1 MLNSGKVGVGPHSR
15 NPLPRAVFET
25 PGGSD
30 EKNMPH
36 DLPKAYDPTAIEDH
50 WAEYW
55 VRENLFAQ
63 HAPENDPTGTH
74 PTGDAFTILLPPPNV
89 TGRLHMGH
97 MLNQTEM
104 DILTRWRR
112 MSGRRAL
119 WLPGTDHAGIATQM
133 MVERQLAEENTSR
146 QQLGREKF
154 TERVWEWKR
163 HYGGAILDQMK
174 RLGASVDWQREYFTM
189 DDHLSVAV
197 REAFVRLH
205 EQGLI
210 YRGAYIVNWCPRCQT
225 AISDLEVVHEE
236 QKGQIWEIRY
246 PVLGHDGTETGE
258 FITVATTRPET
269 MLGDTAVAVHPEDE
283 RYLHLHGKKL
293 RLPLV
298 GREIPIILDEWV
310 SRDFGTGA
318 VKVTPAHDPNDFALG
333 QRHNLPNINVMDET
347 AHINA
352 EGGVYQG
359 LDRYVARKRIVADLD
374 ALGLLGAVKDH
385 TNNIGHCDRCKTVV
399 EPRLSTQWFIKI
411 KPLAEKAIAAVKPD
425 ANGNKAIRFTPEQYE
440 KTYLN
445 WMENIYDWCISR
457 QLWWGHRIPAWH
469 CATCGKI
476 TVARVDPTACSHCG
490 SDQITQETDVL
501 DTWFSS
507 GLLPVSVFGWPN
519 ITAENRADFD
529 AFYPT
534 SLLVTGFDILFFWV
548 ARMIMLGCWFSTD
561 VPMPDGR
568 PRSLA
573 DSVPFREVYIHALVR
588 DANREKMSKTKG
600 NVIDPIEIV
609 KQFGTDAVRFTLAS
623 MASPGTD
630 IAFNVARTEGYRAFA
645 NKIWNAARFI
655 FMNVD
660 RAAEVGIAVDP
671 STLGAMPTVDADA
684 PLEARWIVA
693 ELHATAAKVN
703 EALENYRYDEA
714 ASIVYQF
721 FWGSFCDWYL
731 EIVKLRL
738 DFEGS
743 QVVNGTEGQI
753 LRDLKG
759 TRAALATLVSVFEA
773 ALRLLSP
780 FMPFITEELWHA
792 VYDGNPP
799 AKSIALTIYPNSRE
813 TSDRHVTAIE
823 EMTFMQNLITEIR
836 GLRKEIGVEE
846 KTIVPIEVRADAVS
860 RKIAEGNRDIVER
873 LARVSGVRFVE
884 QITTGL
890 SKHSTAAFDVGV
902 LYERTIDVPAERERL
917 TKDIAKYEKG
927 LAAAERQLGNEAFLA
942 KAPAHVVEGL
952 KKQESETRLLL
963 EKAKAALNV
972 LPES

>member
-1 MLNSGKVGVGPHSR
+1 
-15 NPLPRAVFET
+15 
-25 PGGSD
+25 
-30 EKNMPH
+30 MPH
-36 DLPKAYDPTAIEDH
+36 DLPKAYDPTAIEDQ
-50 WAEYW
+50 WAGYW
-55 VRENLFAQ
+55 VREDLFAV
-63 HAPENDPTGTH
+63 PTPDPASSQ
-74 PTGDAFTILLPPPNV
+74 PFTILLPPPNV

-112 MSGRRAL
+112 MSGRLAL
-119 WLPGTDHAGIATQM
+119 WVPGTDHAGIATQM
-133 MVERQLAEENTSR
+133 MVERQLTEEGTSR
-146 QQLGREKF
+146 QTLGREAF
-154 TERVWEWKR
+154 VERVWAWKR
-163 HYGGAILDQMK
+163 HYGGAILEQMK
-174 RLGASVDWQREYFTM
+174 RLGVSVDWSREYFTM
-189 DDHLSVAV
+189 DERLSVAV
-197 REAFVRLH
+197 REAFVRLYA
-205 EQGLI
+205 QGLI

-225 AISDLEVVHEE
+225 AISDLEVVHQE
-236 QKGQIWEIRY
+236 QKGHLWEIRY
-246 PVLGHDGTETGE
+246 PVLSDGGKETGE

-269 MLGDTAVAVHPEDE
+269 MLGDTAVAIHPEDE

-293 RLPLV
+293 RMPLMD
-298 GREIPIILDEWV
+298 REIPIVVDPWV
-310 SRDFGTGA
+310 SREFGTGA
-318 VKVTPAHDPNDFALG
+318 VKVTPAHDPNDFAIG
-333 QRHNLPNINVMDET
+333 ERHHLPSINVMDDR
-347 AHINA
+347 AHIN
-352 EGGVYQG
+352 ENGGPYQG
-359 LDRYVARKRIVADLD
+359 LDRYVARKKIVADLE
-374 ALGLLGAVKDH
+374 AQGLLGAIKDY
-385 TNNIGHCDRCKTVV
+385 TNNVGHCDRCKTVV
-399 EPRLSTQWFIKI
+399 EPRLSTQWFIAVNKE
-411 KPLAEKAIAAVKPD
+411 PNGGGESMAEKARAAVRADSSGK
-425 ANGNKAIRFTPEQYE
+425 KAIRFTPENYE
-440 KTYLN
+440 KIYLN
-445 WMENIYDWCISR
+445 WMDDIHDWCISR

-469 CATCGKI
+469 CGVCHKI
-476 TVARVDPTACSHCG
+476 TVPQPGATGDPVACAHCG
-490 SDQITQETDVL
+490 SDKITQETDVL

-519 ITAENRADFD
+519 ITQETRADFD

-548 ARMIMLGCWFSTD
+548 ARMIMMGCWFAGD
-561 VPMPDGR
+561 VPMPDGS

-573 DSVPFREVYIHALVR
+573 ESVPFREVYIHALVR

-671 STLGAMPTVDADA
+671 STLGAMPTVNADA

-860 RKIAEGNRDIVER
+860 RKTAEGNRDIVER